1 MLFGITIVIL
11 LVFVLAGFFVPET
24 LSGVTS
30 VCFNFITKYAGWLY
44 LWSVLLVFIFSVAIA
59 ISRHG
64 KIRLGDDDDRPE
76 YSLITWFAMLF
87 SAGMGIGL
95 VFWGVAEPISHYMSP
110 PGGISPASEQSMIM
124 AFRFS
129 FLHWGFHPWAVY
141 AVMGLGLGYS
151 AFRKKRPFLVSS
163 ILQPILGKRTE
174 GPIGGFVDVVT
185 LLVTVFGVAAS
196 LGMGALQ
203 INSGLNTLFGLP
215 NRVLEQIIIIALI
228 TIIFIADA
236 STGLNKGIKFFS
248 NLNIAVASFVFLYM
262 LFAGP
267 TLFIVKTFF
276 SSLAGYVK
284 DFLPMS
290 IGLASNHDEAW
301 LGGWTIFYWAW
312 WISWG
317 PFVGTFIARI
327 SKGRTIREYTLG
339 VLVAPAAFCLAWFA
353 VFGGTAIDL
362 ELSGTGIGKIIASD
376 VATGIFAVLAHM
388 PLGAILSF
396 IVIILLITFFITSAD
411 SAIFV
416 IGMFASRGNLNPG
429 RRIVVISGI
438 LISLTAIV
446 FLYNGGL
453 QAIQNTSIVMA
464 LPFVLI
470 LFLIC
475 LALFKELRQDRDNSA
490 GQSR

>member
-1 MLFGITIVIL
+1 MIFGITVFIL
-11 LVFVLAGFFVPET
+11 LLFVIAGFIFPEI
-24 LSGVTS
+24 LSGVTN
-30 VCFNFITKYAGWLY
+30 VCFNFIIEHAGWYY
-44 LWSVLLVFIFSVAIA
+44 LWSVLLLLVFSIAIA
-59 ISRHG
+59 ISKHG
-64 KIRLGDDDDRPE
+64 KIKLGEDSDRPE

-95 VFWGVAEPISHYMSP
+95 VFWGVAEPMSHYIAP
-110 PGGISPASEQSMIM
+110 PNGISPYSEQSMIM

-141 AVMGLGLGYS
+141 SVMGLGLGYS

-174 GPIGGFVDVVT
+174 GPIGGFIDVIT
-185 LLVTVFGVAAS
+185 LLVTIFGVAAS

-215 NRVLEQIIIIALI
+215 NGVLEQIIIIVII
-228 TIIFIADA
+228 TAIFIADA
-236 STGLNKGIKFFS
+236 STGLNKGIKYFS
-248 NLNIAVASFVFLYM
+248 NTNIAIACFVFLYM

-267 TLFIVKTFF
+267 ALFIAKTFF

-284 DFLPMS
+284 DLLPMS
-290 IGLASNHDEAW
+290 IGLSSNGDEAW

-327 SKGRTIREYTLG
+327 SKGRSIREYILG
-339 VLVAPAAFCLAWFA
+339 VLVVPAAFCLAWFA
-353 VFGGTAIDL
+353 VFGGTAINL
-362 ELSGTGIGKIIASD
+362 ELAGAGIGKIIASN
-376 VATGIFAVLAHM
+376 VPTGIFVVLSHM
-388 PLGAILSF
+388 PFGAIVSF
-396 IVIILLITFFITSAD
+396 IVIILLVTFFITSAD

-416 IGMFASRGNLNPG
+416 LGMFVGHGKLDPDK
-429 RRIVVISGI
+429 RIVVASGI
-438 LISLTAIV
+438 MISLTAIV

-453 QAIQNTSIVMA
+453 QAIQNTSIVIA
-464 LPFVLI
+464 LPFVPI
-470 LFLIC
+470 LLLIC
-475 LALFKELRQDRDNSA
+475 WALFKELRQDK
-490 GQSR
+490 